1 MGLLGRLYRKVVI
14 SVDVD
19 VQLCKVKVTHHKNAQ
34 HNEERSFRTV
44 NGDLPIEAAKYIRHI
59 QNGYPYTYIA
69 TMSRAKK
76 QGLIS
81 GNKLRKFEA
90 FGLNPNML
98 MIMLVN
104 RKWFAYIDKDD
115 MARFRSKFS
124 KIHGVDFIF
133 SPFCLIYE
141 KIKPRLDGSKK
152 LYILQE
158 KGACS
163 LMIADK
169 SGVYYGSY
177 IPFEQNNLEI
187 KEGLESS
194 DDDVV
199 KFEAIGE
206 INENIIIKDFDSKSE
221 EELQKNNLTDL
232 STANTMITIIKE
244 ALNTFYRDE
253 RYASDFIE
261 ELLILDASGISDSS
275 ITHLTNNIML
285 ETQFLRVDV
294 CTEIER
300 LAKMEL
306 RIKV

>member
-1 MGLLGRLYRKVVI
+1 MGLFGRLYQKVII

-19 VQLCKVKVTHHKNAQ
+19 VLLCKVKVMHHKNPQ

-59 QNGYPYTYIA
+59 QNSYPYTYIA

-76 QGLIS
+76 QGLIN

-90 FGLNPNML
+90 FDLNPSTL

-104 RKWFAYIDKDD
+104 RRWFAWIDKED

-124 KIHGVDFIF
+124 KIYGVDFVF

-141 KIKPRLDGSKK
+141 KIKSRLDKTKK

-158 KGACS
+158 NGACS

-169 SGVYYGSY
+169 DGVYYGSY
-177 IPFEQNNLEI
+177 IVFEQNNLEI
-187 KEGLESS
+187 KEGLESN
-194 DDDVV
+194 DDVV
-199 KFEAIGE
+199 KFEAIGDM
-206 INENIIIKDFDSKSE
+206 NENIIIKDFDSKSE
-221 EELQKNNLTDL
+221 DSSKSNLIDL
-232 STANTMITIIKE
+232 STANTMINIIKE
-244 ALNTFYRDE
+244 TLNNFYRDE

-261 ELLILDASGISDSS
+261 ELLVLDACGIGDNS

-294 CTEIER
+294 CAEIER

>member
-1 MGLLGRLYRKVVI
+1 MGLISRLYQKVII

-19 VQLCKVKVTHHKNAQ
+19 VLLCKVKVTYHKNTQ

-44 NGDLPIEAAKYIRHI
+44 NGDLPIEAAKYIRHF
-59 QNGYPYTYIA
+59 QNRYPYTYIA

-76 QGLIS
+76 QGLIN
-81 GNKLRKFEA
+81 GNKLRKFES
-90 FGLNPNML
+90 FELNPNSL

-104 RKWFAYIDKDD
+104 RRWFAWIDKED

-124 KIHGVDFIF
+124 KIQGVDFVF

-141 KIKPRLDGSKK
+141 KIKSRLDKTKK

-158 KGACS
+158 NGACS
-163 LMIADK
+163 LMVADK
-169 SGVYYGSY
+169 DGVYYGNY

-194 DDDVV
+194 DEDVV
-199 KFEAIGE
+199 KFEAISD
-206 INENIIIKDFDSKSE
+206 INENIIIKDFDSKGEAKS
-221 EELQKNNLTDL
+221 NLSDL
-232 STANTMITIIKE
+232 NIANTMINVIKE
-244 ALNTFYRDE
+244 TLNNFYRDE

-261 ELLILDASGISDSS
+261 ELLILDACGISDNS

-294 CTEIER
+294 CAEIER

>member
-1 MGLLGRLYRKVVI
+1 MGLISRLYQKVII

-19 VQLCKVKVTHHKNAQ
+19 VLLCKVKVTYHKNAQ

-44 NGDLPIEAAKYIRHI
+44 NCDLPIEAAKYIRHF
-59 QNGYPYTYIA
+59 QNRYPYTYIA

-76 QGLIS
+76 QGLIN

-90 FGLNPNML
+90 FELNPNSL

-104 RKWFAYIDKDD
+104 RRWFAWIDKED
-115 MARFRSKFS
+115 MTRFRSKFS
-124 KIHGVDFIF
+124 KIQGVDFVF

-141 KIKPRLDGSKK
+141 KIKSRLDKTKK

-158 KGACS
+158 NGACS
-163 LMIADK
+163 LMVADK
-169 SGVYYGSY
+169 DGVYYGNY

-194 DDDVV
+194 DEDVV
-199 KFEAIGE
+199 KFEAISD

-221 EELQKNNLTDL
+221 AKSNLSDL
-232 STANTMITIIKE
+232 NIANTMINVIKE
-244 ALNTFYRDE
+244 TLNNFYRDE

-261 ELLILDASGISDSS
+261 ELLILDACGISDNS

-285 ETQFLRVDV
+285 ETQFLRIDV
-294 CTEIER
+294 CAEIER

>member
-1 MGLLGRLYRKVVI
+1 MGLISRLYQKVII

-19 VQLCKVKVTHHKNAQ
+19 VLLCKVKVTYHKNTQ

-44 NGDLPIEAAKYIRHI
+44 NGDLPIEAAKYIRHF
-59 QNGYPYTYIA
+59 QNRYPYTYIA

-76 QGLIS
+76 QGLIN

-90 FGLNPNML
+90 FELNPNSL

-104 RKWFAYIDKDD
+104 RRWFAWIDKED

-124 KIHGVDFIF
+124 KIQGVDFVF

-141 KIKPRLDGSKK
+141 KIKSRLDKTKK

-158 KGACS
+158 NGACS
-163 LMIADK
+163 LMVADK
-169 SGVYYGSY
+169 DGVYYGNY

-194 DDDVV
+194 DEDVV
-199 KFEAIGE
+199 KFEAISD

-221 EELQKNNLTDL
+221 AKSNLSDL
-232 STANTMITIIKE
+232 NIANTMINVIKE
-244 ALNTFYRDE
+244 TLNNFYRDE

-261 ELLILDASGISDSS
+261 ELLILDACGISDNS

-285 ETQFLRVDV
+285 ETQFLRIDV
-294 CTEIER
+294 CAEIER

>member
-1 MGLLGRLYRKVVI
+1 MGLISRLYQKVII

-19 VQLCKVKVTHHKNAQ
+19 VLLCKVKVTYHKNTQ
-34 HNEERSFRTV
+34 YNEERSFRTV
-44 NGDLPIEAAKYIRHI
+44 NGDLPIEAAKYIRHF
-59 QNGYPYTYIA
+59 QNRYPYTYIA

-76 QGLIS
+76 QGLIN

-90 FGLNPNML
+90 FELNPNSL

-104 RKWFAYIDKDD
+104 RRWFAWIDKED

-124 KIHGVDFIF
+124 NIQGVDFVF

-141 KIKPRLDGSKK
+141 KIKSRLDKTKK

-158 KGACS
+158 NGACS
-163 LMIADK
+163 LMVADK
-169 SGVYYGSY
+169 DGVYYGNY

-194 DDDVV
+194 DEDVV
-199 KFEAIGE
+199 KFEAISD
-206 INENIIIKDFDSKSE
+206 INENIIIKDFDSKGEAKS
-221 EELQKNNLTDL
+221 NLSDL
-232 STANTMITIIKE
+232 NIANTMINVIKE
-244 ALNTFYRDE
+244 TLNNFYRDE

-261 ELLILDASGISDSS
+261 ELLILDACGISDNS

-294 CTEIER
+294 CAEIER